1 MAELMAPKTRV
12 DAWQLF
18 TEFTQNEG
26 LVKHGL
32 AVEAVM
38 RAGADRYSEDPE
50 MWGMAGML
58 HDFDYERYPGV
69 NEHATVGG
77 RVLRERG
84 WPEPLVRAVMSH
96 NEATGVPRTA
106 LLDKALFAVDEL
118 TGLVTATALVRP
130 NKSIYEVDAG
140 AVKKKMKDKAFA
152 RNVSRVDIL
161 KGVEELNVDIDEH
174 FTFVIQAMQRAAPV
188 LGLEGTSGPR

>member
-1 MAELMAPKTRV
+1 
-12 DAWQLF
+12 
-18 TEFTQNEG
+18 
-26 LVKHGL
+26 
-32 AVEAVM
+32 
-38 RAGADRYSEDPE
+38 
-50 MWGMAGML
+50 MAGML
-58 HDFDYERYPGV
+58 HDFDYERYPDV
-69 NEHATVGG
+69 NEHAVVGG

-96 NEATGVPRTA
+96 NEATGVPRAA
-106 LLDKALFAVDEL
+106 LVDKTLFAVDEL
-118 TGLVTATALVRP
+118 TGLITATALVRP
-130 NKSIYEVDAG
+130 NRSIHEVDAA

-152 RNVSRVDIL
+152 RNVNRADIL